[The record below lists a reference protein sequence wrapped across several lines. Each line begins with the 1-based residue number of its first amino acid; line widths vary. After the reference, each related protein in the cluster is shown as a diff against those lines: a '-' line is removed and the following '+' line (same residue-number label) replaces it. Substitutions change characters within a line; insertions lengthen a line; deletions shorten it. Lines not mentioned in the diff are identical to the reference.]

1 MMLTPDVPRFKLD
14 LEGNS
19 KFNFIPKEY
28 GKRSNEKNNEI
39 FVPQYAPFYIN
50 SFKMYFKTGEPMVL
64 GEDYEFYGIMSKLT
78 EYTAKP
84 VGLFVKLLKPEI
96 TEWYSSYQVVGNFN
110 KVNDDIILMLK
121 AIAEDDR
128 TVDWN
133 NIDGKPE
140 WFNPKLHQHDLT
152 YEIFGFTDLIN
163 AWEMLIDKDILGKGN
178 LTMMLESFEEKLDV
192 YINGFRQQTVK
203 LLERHK
209 ANKTDAHGVQKD
221 HIGLDKL
228 DNFKTASLSETVEGK
243 TTERHIT
250 VYNAAKVATMMTG
263 QNARLLDSGKLPIF
277 TFPSDPADPVVTKS
291 TVPGEYVL
299 YCKAVPMCI
308 VGGKRYSVPEAVI
321 DITDTITNPVNKTLY
336 FYLNYKSGSV
346 NYVITEIETQVTA
359 SNGLVALLTCN
370 ANGIDTLYSYNRFT
384 MDGLGIVPQRQGN
397 IIPATSGSLY
407 TQNDASDIF
416 NKSTDLL
423 PE

>member
-1 MMLTPDVPRFKLD
+1 MMLTPDVPLFKLD

-28 GKRSNEKNNEI
+28 GKRSKEKNNEI
-39 FVPQYAPFYIN
+39 FVPQFAPFYIN

-64 GEDYEFYGIMSKLT
+64 DEDYEFYGIMSKLT

-128 TVDWN
+128 TVDWD

-152 YEIFGFTDLIN
+152 YDFFGFTDLIN
-163 AWEMLIDKDILGKGN
+163 AWEMLIEKDILGKGN
-178 LTMMLESFEEKLDV
+178 LTMMLEAFEEKLDV
-192 YINGFRQQTVK
+192 YINGFKQQTVK

-209 ANKTDAHGVQKD
+209 SNKSDAHGVNKD
-221 HIGLDKL
+221 QIGLDKV
-228 DNFKTASLSETVEGK
+228 DNFKTATLSQTVEGK
-243 TTERHIT
+243 ATDLHIT

-263 QNARLLDSGKLPIF
+263 QNARLFDNGKLPIF
-277 TFPSDPADPVVTKS
+277 TFYSHRDDPVITKS
-291 TVPGEYVL
+291 TVVGEYVL

-308 VGGKRYSVPEAVI
+308 VGGKQYSIPEVVI
-321 DITDTITNPVNKTLY
+321 DITDTIPNPVNKTLY
-336 FYLNYKSGSV
+336 VYLNYKSGSV
-346 NYVITEIETQVTA
+346 NYVITELETPEST
-359 SNGLVALLTCN
+359 SNGMVARLTCN
-370 ANGIDTLYSYNRFT
+370 ASGIDFLECYDRFT
-384 MDGLGIVPQRQGN
+384 IDGLGITDVRTGSA
-397 IIPATSGSLY
+397 ILATNGSVY
-407 TQNDASDIF
+407 AQTSASNIF
-416 NKSTDLL
+416 NKATDLL

>member
-1 MMLTPDVPRFKLD
+1 MMLIPDIPRFKLD

-19 KFNFIPKEY
+19 KFNAIPKEY

-221 HIGLDKL
+221 QIGLDKL
-228 DNFKTASLSETVEGK
+228 DNFKTASLSETVDGK

-321 DITDTITNPVNKTLY
+321 DITDTISNPVNKTLY

-346 NYVITEIETQVTA
+346 NYVITEIETQETA

-370 ANGIDTLYSYNRFT
+370 ATGIDTLYSYNRFT

-397 IIPATSGSLY
+397 IIPATSGSVY

-416 NKSTDLL
+416 NKATDLL

>member
-1 MMLTPDVPRFKLD
+1 MMLIPDIPRFKLD

-19 KFNFIPKEY
+19 KFNAIPKEY

-39 FVPQYAPFYIN
+39 IVPQYAPFYIN

-140 WFNPKLHQHDLT
+140 WYNPKLHQHDLT

-221 HIGLDKL
+221 QIGLDKL
-228 DNFKTASLSETVEGK
+228 DNFKTASLSETVDGK
-243 TTERHIT
+243 TTKRHIT

-321 DITDTITNPVNKTLY
+321 DITDTISNPVNKTLY

-346 NYVITEIETQVTA
+346 NYVITEIETQETA

-370 ANGIDTLYSYNRFT
+370 ASGINTLESYNRFT
-384 MDGLGIVPQRQGN
+384 IDGLGIVGQRQGSA
-397 IIPATSGSLY
+397 ILATNESIY
-407 TQNDASDIF
+407 TQTNASNIF
-416 NKSTDLL
+416 NKATDLL

>member
-96 TEWYSSYQVVGNFN
+96 TEWYSGYQVVGNFN

-140 WFNPKLHQHDLT
+140 WYNPKLHQHDLT

-221 HIGLDKL
+221 QIGLDKL
-228 DNFKTASLSETVEGK
+228 DNFKTASLSETVDGK

-321 DITDTITNPVNKTLY
+321 DITDTISNPVNKTLY

-346 NYVITEIETQVTA
+346 NYVITEIETQETA

-370 ANGIDTLYSYNRFT
+370 ATGIDTLYSYNRFT

-397 IIPATSGSLY
+397 IIPATSGSVY

>member
-1 MMLTPDVPRFKLD
+1 MMLIPDIPRFKLD

-19 KFNFIPKEY
+19 KFNAIPKEY

-133 NIDGKPE
+133 NVDGKPE

-221 HIGLDKL
+221 QIGLDKL
-228 DNFKTASLSETVEGK
+228 DNFKTASLSETVDGK

-321 DITDTITNPVNKTLY
+321 DITDTISNPVNKTLY

-346 NYVITEIETQVTA
+346 NYVITEIETQETA
-359 SNGLVALLTCN
+359 RNGLVALLTCN
-370 ANGIDTLYSYNRFT
+370 ATGIDTLYSYNRFT

-397 IIPATSGSLY
+397 IIPATSGSVY

-416 NKSTDLL
+416 NKATDLL

>member
-19 KFNFIPKEY
+19 KFNAIPKEY

-221 HIGLDKL
+221 QIGLDKL
-228 DNFKTASLSETVEGK
+228 DNFKTASLSETVDGK

-346 NYVITEIETQVTA
+346 NYVITEIETQETA

-370 ANGIDTLYSYNRFT
+370 ATGIDTLYSYNRFT

-397 IIPATSGSLY
+397 IIPATSGSVY

>member
-1 MMLTPDVPRFKLD
+1 
-14 LEGNS
+14 
-19 KFNFIPKEY
+19 
-28 GKRSNEKNNEI
+28 
-39 FVPQYAPFYIN
+39 
-50 SFKMYFKTGEPMVL
+50 MYFKTGEPMVL

-221 HIGLDKL
+221 QIGLDKL
-228 DNFKTASLSETVEGK
+228 DNFKTASLSETVDGK

-321 DITDTITNPVNKTLY
+321 DITDTISNPVNKTLY

-346 NYVITEIETQVTA
+346 NYVITEIETQETA

-370 ANGIDTLYSYNRFT
+370 ATGIDTLYSYNRFT

-397 IIPATSGSLY
+397 IIPATSGSVY
-407 TQNDASDIF
+407 TQTDASDIF
-416 NKSTDLL
+416 NKATDLL

>member
-1 MMLTPDVPRFKLD
+1 MMLIPDIPRFKLD

-19 KFNFIPKEY
+19 KFNAIPKEY

-133 NIDGKPE
+133 NIDGKPG

-221 HIGLDKL
+221 QIGLDKL
-228 DNFKTASLSETVEGK
+228 DNFKTASLSETVDGK

-308 VGGKRYSVPEAVI
+308 VGGKRYSVPETVI
-321 DITDTITNPVNKTLY
+321 DITDTIGNPVNKTLY

-346 NYVITEIETQVTA
+346 NYVITEIETQETA
-359 SNGLVALLTCN
+359 SNGLVAFLTCN
-370 ANGIDTLYSYNRFT
+370 ASGINTLESYNRFT
-384 MDGLGIVPQRQGN
+384 IDGLGIVPKRQGS
-397 IIPATSGSLY
+397 IIPATSGSVY

>member
-1 MMLTPDVPRFKLD
+1 MMLIPDIPRFKLD

-19 KFNFIPKEY
+19 KFNHIPKEY
-28 GKRSNEKNNEI
+28 DKRSNEKNNEI

-221 HIGLDKL
+221 QIGLDKL
-228 DNFKTASLSETVEGK
+228 DNFKTASLSETVDGK

-250 VYNAAKVATMMTG
+250 VYNAAKVATIMTG

-321 DITDTITNPVNKTLY
+321 DITDTISNPVNKTLY

-346 NYVITEIETQVTA
+346 NYVITEIETQETA

-370 ANGIDTLYSYNRFT
+370 ANGIDALYSYNRFT

>member
-1 MMLTPDVPRFKLD
+1 MMLIPDIPRFKLD

-19 KFNFIPKEY
+19 KFNAIPKEY

-140 WFNPKLHQHDLT
+140 WYNPKLHQHDLT

-221 HIGLDKL
+221 QIGLDKL
-228 DNFKTASLSETVEGK
+228 DNFKTASLSETVDGK

-291 TVPGEYVL
+291 IVPGEYVL
-299 YCKAVPMCI
+299 YCKAVPMCV

-321 DITDTITNPVNKTLY
+321 DITDTISNPVNKTLY

-346 NYVITEIETQVTA
+346 NYVITEIETQETA

-370 ANGIDTLYSYNRFT
+370 ANGIDALYSYNRFT

>member
-1 MMLTPDVPRFKLD
+1 MMLTPDVPRYKLD

-19 KFNFIPKEY
+19 KFNHIPKEY
-28 GKRSNEKNNEI
+28 GKRSNEKNNDI
-39 FVPQYAPFYIN
+39 FVPQFAPFYIN

-64 GEDYEFYGIMSKLT
+64 DEDYEFYGIMSKLT

-128 TVDWN
+128 TVDWK

-192 YINGFRQQTVK
+192 YINGFKQQTVK

-209 ANKTDAHGVQKD
+209 VNKTDAHGVQKD
-221 HIGLDKL
+221 QIGLGKL
-228 DNFKTASLSETVEGK
+228 DNFKTASLNETVEGK

-263 QNARLLDSGKLPIF
+263 QNARLFDSGKLPIF

-308 VGGKRYSVPEAVI
+308 VGGKRYSVPETVI

-346 NYVITEIETQVTA
+346 NYVITEIETQETA

-370 ANGIDTLYSYNRFT
+370 ASGINTLESYNRFT
-384 MDGLGIVPQRQGN
+384 IDGLGIVPRRQGN
-397 IIPATSGSLY
+397 IIPATTGSVY
-407 TQNDASDIF
+407 TQTDASDIF
-416 NKSTDLL
+416 NKATDLL

>member
-1 MMLTPDVPRFKLD
+1 MMLIPDIPRFKLD

-19 KFNFIPKEY
+19 KFNAIPKEY

-96 TEWYSSYQVVGNFN
+96 TEWYSSYQVVGDFN

-178 LTMMLESFEEKLDV
+178 LTMMLESFEEKLDI

-221 HIGLDKL
+221 QIGLDKL
-228 DNFKTASLSETVEGK
+228 DNFKTASLSETVDGK

-321 DITDTITNPVNKTLY
+321 DITDTIGNPVNKTLY

-346 NYVITEIETQVTA
+346 NYVITEIETQETA

-370 ANGIDTLYSYNRFT
+370 ASGINTLESYNRFT
-384 MDGLGIVPQRQGN
+384 IDGLGIVPRRQGN
-397 IIPATSGSLY
+397 IIPATSGSVY

>member
-1 MMLTPDVPRFKLD
+1 MMLTPDVPRYKLD

-19 KFNFIPKEY
+19 KFNLIPKEY
-28 GKRSNEKNNEI
+28 GKRSNEKNNDI
-39 FVPQYAPFYIN
+39 FVPQFAPFYMN

-64 GEDYEFYGIMSKLT
+64 DEDYEFYGIMSKLT
-78 EYTAKP
+78 EYAAKP

-192 YINGFRQQTVK
+192 YINGFKQQTVK

-209 ANKTDAHGVQKD
+209 ANKSDAHGVQKD
-221 HIGLDKL
+221 QIGLDKL
-228 DNFKTASLSETVEGK
+228 DNFKTASLNETVEGK
-243 TTERHIT
+243 ATDRHIT

-277 TFPSDPADPVVTKS
+277 TFPSDSTAPVITKS

-299 YCKAVPMCI
+299 YCKTVPMCI
-308 VGGKRYSVPEAVI
+308 VGGKRYSIPETII

-336 FYLNYKSGSV
+336 VYLNYKSGSV
-346 NYVITEIETQVTA
+346 NYVITEIETQETT
-359 SNGLVALLTCN
+359 SNGLVARLTCN
-370 ANGIDTLYSYNRFT
+370 GSGINTLECYNRFT
-384 MDGLGIVPQRQGN
+384 IDGLGVVDQRQGSV
-397 IIPATSGSLY
+397 ILATNESIY
-407 TQNDASDIF
+407 AQTNASNIF
-416 NKSTDLL
+416 NKATDLL